1 MTDNFEYKSDK
12 SDNNELNDICDEC
25 KKEDET
31 VTQNLIL
38 TGYKLCNSCRTSKT
52 LFPFQIFVLIGNEL
66 IFVITNEIVKKE
78 IIRNDKKTIPNAF
91 KLDFKFKICLVAIIN
106 EAKIQN

>member
-1 MTDNFEYKSDK
+1 MINKDNKSLLLDENINDL
-12 SDNNELNDICDEC
+12 DNICDEC

-52 LFPFQIFVLIGNEL
+52 LFPL
-66 IFVITNEIVKKE
+66 
-78 IIRNDKKTIPNAF
+78 
-91 KLDFKFKICLVAIIN
+91 
-106 EAKIQN
+106 